1 MIIEVAHIK
10 VLEGHEAAFEAAVAK
25 AVPVFEKAKGCL
37 GLHLQR
43 CIEAPREYEAIIRWE
58 TLEDHTVGFRE
69 GALFQEWRGLV
80 GPHFDGAPEVKHYEV
95 AMQRADFG

>member
-10 VLEGHEAAFEAAVAK
+10 VLSGREEAFEAAVTQ
-25 AVPVFEKAKGCL
+25 AVTVFGQAKGCL

-43 CIEAPREYEAIIRWE
+43 CIETPEEYEAIIRWE

-69 GALFQEWRGLV
+69 SALFQEWRTLV
-80 GPHFDGAPEVKHYEV
+80 GPHFDGPPDVKHYEV
-95 AMQRADFG
+95 AMQRADF

>member
-10 VLEGHEAAFEAAVAK
+10 VLPGHEVKFETAVAK
-25 AVPVFEKAKGCL
+25 AVEVFSQAKGCV

-43 CIEAPREYEAIIRWE
+43 CIESPLEYEAIIRWD

-69 GALFQEWRGLV
+69 SDLFQQWRALV
-80 GPHFDGAPEVKHYEV
+80 GPHFDGPPEVKHYEV
-95 AMQRADFG
+95 VMKRADF